1 MKKTFSFIL
10 LLFASAI
17 SSNSGIARPSWTWMD
32 SRTCRSSFKESY
44 IQSSG
49 GIKPPNSM
57 VNDYCQCAETAY
69 KSGDTMST
77 LTNMFSQMILN
88 KYY

>member
-1 MKKTFSFIL
+1 MKKTFLFIL
-10 LLFASAI
+10 LFFASVM

-32 SRTCRSSFKESY
+32 SKTCRSSFRESY

-69 KSGDTMST
+69 KSGDKMST
-77 LTNMFSQMILN
+77 LTNMCSQMIMN

>member
-1 MKKTFSFIL
+1 MKKNSLFIL
-10 LLFASAI
+10 LLFASI
-17 SSNSGIARPSWTWMD
+17 TSPNSGIARPSWTFMD
-32 SRTCRSSFKESY
+32 SRTCRSSFKESFTR
-44 IQSSG
+44 SSG

-69 KSGDTMST
+69 KSGDTMSA
-77 LTNMFSQMILN
+77 LTSMCSQMIIN

>member
-1 MKKTFSFIL
+1 MKKTFLFIL
-10 LLFASAI
+10 LLFASVM
-17 SSNSGIARPSWTWMD
+17 SSNSGITRPIWTWMD

-77 LTNMFSQMILN
+77 LTNMCSQMILN

>member
-1 MKKTFSFIL
+1 MKKTFLFIL
-10 LLFASAI
+10 LFFSSVI

-49 GIKPPNSM
+49 GFKPPNSM

-77 LTNMFSQMILN
+77 LTNMCSQMILN

>member
-1 MKKTFSFIL
+1 MKKYFIFL
-10 LLFASAI
+10 LLSTSLI
-17 SSNSGIARPSWTWMD
+17 SSNSGSARPSWTWMD

-44 IQSSG
+44 TQASG
-49 GIKPPNSM
+49 GIKPPSSM

-77 LTNMFSQMILN
+77 LTNMCTQMILN

>member
-1 MKKTFSFIL
+1 MKTPSLFIL
-10 LLFASAI
+10 LLLASLI
-17 SSNSGIARPSWTWMD
+17 SSNSGMARPSWTLMD
-32 SRTCRSSFKESY
+32 SKTCRSSFRESY

-77 LTNMFSQMILN
+77 LTNMCSQMIIN

>member
-1 MKKTFSFIL
+1 MKKNSLFIL
-10 LLFASAI
+10 LLFASVI
-17 SSNSGIARPSWTWMD
+17 SSNSGIARPIWTWMD
-32 SRTCRSSFKESY
+32 SKTCRSSFQESY
-44 IQSSG
+44 TQASG
-49 GIKPPNSM
+49 GVKPPNSM

-77 LTNMFSQMILN
+77 LTNMCSQMIIN